1 MIAVLQRACKGKVTV
16 EDRITGEIDSGL
28 VILLGVAQGDT
39 ESDAEFLADRIAGFR
54 IFNDD
59 EGKMNRSIRDVNG
72 EALVISQFT
81 LAGDWRKGRR
91 PSFTS
96 AAPPEEG
103 ERLYKYFCEKLT
115 ELEVPVKTGEFG
127 AMMKVSLVNDGP
139 VTFVMDNRQQLIS
152 ESKRL
157 APV

>member
-1 MIAVLQRACKGKVTV
+1 MIAVLQRASEGKVTV

-39 ESDAEFLADRIAGFR
+39 ESDADFLADRIAGFR

-59 EGKMNRSIRDVNG
+59 QGKMNRSILDVNG
-72 EALVISQFT
+72 SALVISQFT

-103 ERLYKYFCEKLT
+103 ERLYEYFCDQLRK
-115 ELEVPVKTGEFG
+115 LEVPVKTGEFG
-127 AMMKVSLVNDGP
+127 AMMKVSLINDGP
-139 VTFVMDNRQQLIS
+139 VTFVMDSHKQ
-152 ESKRL
+152 
-157 APV
+157 

>member
-1 MIAVLQRACKGKVTV
+1 MIAVLQRVSEGKVTV
-16 EDRITGEIDSGL
+16 EDCVIGEIETGL

-39 ESDAEFLADRIAGFR
+39 EADAEFLADRIAGFR

-103 ERLYKYFCEKLT
+103 KRLYKYFCEKLNQ
-115 ELEVPVKTGEFG
+115 LEVPVKTGEFG

-139 VTFVMDNRQQLIS
+139 VTFVMDSHQQ
-152 ESKRL
+152 
-157 APV
+157 

>member
-1 MIAVLQRACKGKVTV
+1 MIAVLQRASEGKVTV

-39 ESDAEFLADRIAGFR
+39 ESDADFLADRIAGFR
-54 IFNDD
+54 VCNDD
-59 EGKMNRSIRDVNG
+59 QGKMNRSIRDVNG
-72 EALVISQFT
+72 TALVISQFT

-103 ERLYKYFCEKLT
+103 ERLYEYFCDQLHK
-115 ELEVPVKTGEFG
+115 LEVPVKTGEFG
-127 AMMKVSLVNDGP
+127 AMMKVSLINDGP
-139 VTFVMDNRQQLIS
+139 VTFVMDSHKQ
-152 ESKRL
+152 
-157 APV
+157 